1 MSLGRVLRVLLAA
14 ALLSAQHA
22 ALAHQIWHSVDQKSQ
37 PAQKQLC
44 GQHDALGTVAGAVD
58 GGTVAASAELPS
70 AFAFRSVTLPE
81 AKAPG
86 LAPSSRG
93 PPTLL

>member
-1 MSLGRVLRVLLAA
+1 MSLGRVLRLLLAA

-22 ALAHQIWHSVDQKSQ
+22 ALAHGLWHSVDQKSQ

-44 GQHDALGTVAGAVD
+44 GQHDALGTVAGAVC
-58 GGTVAASAELPS
+58 GVAIAAAAETPALPPFY
-70 AFAFRSVTLPE
+70 ALPLPA
-81 AKAPG
+81 AKSSP

-93 PPTLL
+93 PPAFL

>member
-22 ALAHQIWHSVDQKSQ
+22 ALAHGLWHSVDQKSQ

-44 GQHDALGTVAGAVD
+44 GQHDALGTVAGAVNCIA
-58 GGTVAASAELPS
+58 VASLSEAPAIS
-70 AFAFRSVTLPE
+70 AFFIVALP
-81 AKAPG
+81 AARAPA

-93 PPTLL
+93 PPAFL

>member
-14 ALLSAQHA
+14 ALLSAQNA
-22 ALAHQIWHSVDQKSQ
+22 ALAHGIWHFGDGKSQ

-44 GQHDALGTVAGAVD
+44 GQHEALASVAGALD
-58 GGTVAASAELPS
+58 SPALPLAPASPERFSPGCTAIPEVARL
-70 AFAFRSVTLPE
+70 
-81 AKAPG
+81 G

-93 PPTLL
+93 PPALP

>member
-1 MSLGRVLRVLLAA
+1 MSLGRLLRVLLAA

-22 ALAHQIWHSVDQKSQ
+22 ALAHGMWHSVDQKSQ

-44 GQHDALGTVAGAVD
+44 GQHDALGTVAGAVNSIA
-58 GGTVAASAELPS
+58 VASSAEAPAVPAFFIVALP
-70 AFAFRSVTLPE
+70 A
-81 AKAPG
+81 AKSPG

-93 PPTLL
+93 PPAPL

>member
-22 ALAHQIWHSVDQKSQ
+22 ALAHGIWHSIDAKSQ

-58 GGTVAASAELPS
+58 SSAVTASSESPAAPE
-70 AFAFRSVTLPE
+70 FHGVTLPA
-81 AKAPG
+81 AKSPG

-93 PPTLL
+93 PPAFL

>member
-1 MSLGRVLRVLLAA
+1 MSLGRILRVLLAA
-14 ALLSAQHA
+14 ALLSAQQA
-22 ALAHQIWHSVDQKSQ
+22 ALAHGIWHSVDAKSQ

-58 GGTVAASAELPS
+58 SSTVASSTESLP
-70 AFAFRSVTLPE
+70 APAVPCVALPA
-81 AKAPG
+81 AKAPW

-93 PPTLL
+93 PPGLL

>member
-1 MSLGRVLRVLLAA
+1 MSLGRILRILLAA

-22 ALAHQIWHSVDQKSQ
+22 ALAHGLWHSVEQKSQ

-44 GQHDALGTVAGAVD
+44 GQHDALGTVAGGISSLTAPLSAD
-58 GGTVAASAELPS
+58 TPPAILFCAFALPAAS
-70 AFAFRSVTLPE
+70 
-81 AKAPG
+81 APG

-93 PPTLL
+93 PPALI

>member
-1 MSLGRVLRVLLAA
+1 MNLARALRLVLAL

-22 ALAHQIWHSVDQKSQ
+22 ALAHQIWHWGDGKAQ

-44 GQHDALGTVAGAVD
+44 GQHDALGVVAGAVD
-58 GGTVAASAELPS
+58 APATPVVTRDPADSGYGSIVLPAAALP
-70 AFAFRSVTLPE
+70 R
-81 AKAPG
+81 

-93 PPTLL
+93 PPAFL

>member
-1 MSLGRVLRVLLAA
+1 MSLGRILRVLLAA

-22 ALAHQIWHSVDQKSQ
+22 ALAHGLWHSVDQKSQ

-58 GGTVAASAELPS
+58 AVVAVPSAETP
-70 AFAFRSVTLPE
+70 AAPEYRSVVLPA
-81 AKAPG
+81 AKSPG

-93 PPTLL
+93 PPASP

>member
-58 GGTVAASAELPS
+58 SGTVATPAELPP
-70 AFAFRSVTLPE
+70 AFAVRSVTVPE
-81 AKAPG
+81 ARSPG

-93 PPTLL
+93 PPALF

>member
-1 MSLGRVLRVLLAA
+1 MSLGRILRVLLAV

-22 ALAHQIWHSVDQKSQ
+22 ALAHGLWHSIDQKSQ

-44 GQHDALGTVAGAVD
+44 GQHDALGTVAGAVNNIAVAALAEAPVVPCFF
-58 GGTVAASAELPS
+58 TVALP
-70 AFAFRSVTLPE
+70 A
-81 AKAPG
+81 AKSPG

-93 PPTLL
+93 PPALL

>member
-1 MSLGRVLRVLLAA
+1 MSLRRLLRILLAA
-14 ALLSAQHA
+14 ALLSAQYA
-22 ALAHQIWHSVDQKSQ
+22 ALAHQIWHLGEGKTQ

-58 GGTVAASAELPS
+58 APPAVASVETLKEFGDPRVVVPAAQSA
-70 AFAFRSVTLPE
+70 
-81 AKAPG
+81 G

-93 PPTLL
+93 PPAFS

>member
-22 ALAHQIWHSVDQKSQ
+22 AIAHGLWHSVDHKSQ

-44 GQHDALGTVAGAVD
+44 GQHDALGTVAAAICGIAITSPAEAPPAV
-58 GGTVAASAELPS
+58 VFRALALPAAKSPA
-70 AFAFRSVTLPE
+70 
-81 AKAPG
+81 

-93 PPTLL
+93 PPSLL

>member
-22 ALAHQIWHSVDQKSQ
+22 ALAHGLWHSVDQKSQ

-44 GQHDALGTVAGAVD
+44 GQHDALGTVAGAVC
-58 GGTVAASAELPS
+58 GIALTSPAEAPQSRAAPTIPQ
-70 AFAFRSVTLPE
+70 RTL
-81 AKAPG
+81 
-86 LAPSSRG
+86 SRLERD
-93 PPTLL
+93 PTLEG